1 MKKKTKRNLIIGGS
15 IASILL
21 GFIGWRMYRS
31 RDYSIRMTLDNGKNP
46 TIKVPSGEKISY
58 AYTVKGYNIDGEQ
71 RKNVNFVAVESI
83 ENPNTRCGNVIN
95 VPDGKNPNIVN
106 SSNKFTVN
114 KGETINLEYSAE
126 QPFVKRLK
134 TGAKYVMCDIEVKGI

>member
-1 MKKKTKRNLIIGGS
+1 MKKETKRNLIIGGRS

-21 GFIGWRMYRS
+21 GFLGWRIYRS
-31 RDYSIRMTLDNGKNP
+31 RDYSIRMILDNGKNP

-95 VPDGKNPNIVN
+95 VPDGKK
-106 SSNKFTVN
+106 SKYCKF
-114 KGETINLEYSAE
+114 K
-126 QPFVKRLK
+126 
-134 TGAKYVMCDIEVKGI
+134 